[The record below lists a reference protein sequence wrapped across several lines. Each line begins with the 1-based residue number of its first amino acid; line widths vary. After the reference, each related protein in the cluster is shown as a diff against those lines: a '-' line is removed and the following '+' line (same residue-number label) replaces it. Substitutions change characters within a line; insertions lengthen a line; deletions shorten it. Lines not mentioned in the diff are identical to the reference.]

1 MIDGRSRTLTPN
13 RRIIHVLPIKS
24 ADKGDG
30 EIQVTPSLLSEIDCA
45 VEMSLDENFREILIP
60 RIDIWANLLFSGRF
74 HSLVCPR
81 RHLPNEDDLEEAT
94 FVLTLSRDGE

>member
-1 MIDGRSRTLTPN
+1 M
-13 RRIIHVLPIKS
+13 LPIKS

-30 EIQVTPSLLSEIDCA
+30 EIHVTPWLPSKIGCLFEEHLG
-45 VEMSLDENFREILIP
+45 ENFREILIP

-81 RHLPNEDDLEEAT
+81 RQLPNEDDLEEAT